1 MIDLDSSI
9 YIQFI
14 NFVITLVV
22 LNLLLIRP
30 VREIIRKR
38 AEKMSGLL
46 SGAEEFTAR
55 AEEKLSGYQ
64 KALDEARAAGA
75 EARNSLREQGVAQEK
90 QIMEV
95 AGAEAAATLADA
107 KDRAAQEAGAARD
120 SLRAQ
125 VGTLARKVADKILA

>member
-1 MIDLDSSI
+1 MIDLDSSLV
-9 YIQFI
+9 IQFI

-46 SGAEEFTAR
+46 SGAESFAAR
-55 AEEKLSGYQ
+55 AEEKLAGYQ
-64 KALDEARAAGA
+64 KSLDETRAAGT
-75 EARNSLREQGVAQEK
+75 EARNSLREQGVVQEK
-90 QIMEV
+90 QILEA
-95 AGAEAAATLADA
+95 AGVEAAATLGEA
-107 KDRAAQEAGAARD
+107 KDRSAREAAAARD

-125 VGTLARKVADKILA
+125 VDSLARRVADKVLA

>member
-1 MIDLDSSI
+1 MIDLDTSV

-46 SGAEEFTAR
+46 QGAEAFTAS
-55 AEEKLSGYQ
+55 AEQKLAGYQ

-75 EARNSLREQGVAQEK
+75 EARNALREQGVSKEK
-90 QIMEV
+90 EILEA
-95 AGAEAAATLADA
+95 AGADAAATLSSA
-107 KDRAAQEAGAARD
+107 KERAASEAKTARD
-120 SLRAQ
+120 GLKARVGSLAQ
-125 VGTLARKVADKILA
+125 KVADKILA

>member
-22 LNLLLIRP
+22 LNFILIRP

-46 SGAEEFTAR
+46 AGAEDFTAR
-55 AEEKLSGYQ
+55 AEEKLAGYQ
-64 KALDEARAAGA
+64 KSLDEARAAGT
-75 EARNSLREQGVAQEK
+75 EARNALREQGVSKEK
-90 QIMEV
+90 EIMEA
-95 AGAEAAATLADA
+95 AGTEAATTLAEA
-107 KDRAAQEAGAARD
+107 KDRAAKEASAARD
-120 SLRAQ
+120 GLKAQ
-125 VGTLARKVADKILA
+125 VGSLAQKVADKILA

>member
-22 LNLLLIRP
+22 LNFILIRP

-46 SGAEEFTAR
+46 AGAEDFTAR
-55 AEEKLSGYQ
+55 AEEKLAGYQ
-64 KALDEARAAGA
+64 KSLDEARAAGT
-75 EARNSLREQGVAQEK
+75 EARNALREQGVAKEK
-90 QIMEV
+90 EILEA
-95 AGAEAAATLADA
+95 AGAEAAATLTGA
-107 KDRAAQEAGAARD
+107 KDLAAKEAGAARD
-120 SLRAQ
+120 GLKAQ
-125 VGTLARKVADKILA
+125 VISLAQKVADKILA

>member
-1 MIDLDSSI
+1 MIDLDTSF

-46 SGAEEFTAR
+46 SGAESFTAR
-55 AEEKLSGYQ
+55 AEEKLAGYT
-64 KALDEARAAGA
+64 KSLDEARAAGA
-75 EARNSLREQGVAQEK
+75 EARNALREQGVAQEK
-90 QIMEV
+90 QIV
-95 AGAEAAATLADA
+95 DAAAGAAAATLGEA
-107 KDRAAQEAGAARD
+107 KDRSTKEAAAARE

-125 VGTLARKVADKILA
+125 VGALAQKVADKILA

>member
-1 MIDLDSSI
+1 MIDLDTSF

-46 SGAEEFTAR
+46 SGTESFTAR
-55 AEEKLSGYQ
+55 AEEKLAGYQ
-64 KALDEARAAGA
+64 KSLDEARAAGT
-75 EARNSLREQGVAQEK
+75 EARNALREQGVVQEK
-90 QIMEV
+90 QIIDA
-95 AGAEAAATLADA
+95 AGASAAATLGEA
-107 KDRAAQEAGAARD
+107 KDRSAREAAAARD

-125 VGTLARKVADKILA
+125 VGALAHKVADKILA

>member
-46 SGAEEFTAR
+46 SGAVEFTAR

-75 EARNSLREQGVAQEK
+75 EARNALREQGVAQEK